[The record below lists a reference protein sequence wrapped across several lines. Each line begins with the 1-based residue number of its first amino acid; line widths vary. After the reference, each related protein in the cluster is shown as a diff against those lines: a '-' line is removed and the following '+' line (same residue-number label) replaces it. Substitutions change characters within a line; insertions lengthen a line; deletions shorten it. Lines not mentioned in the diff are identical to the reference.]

1 MRHATVPG
9 LLLCLYTVLCLVIE
23 SCPSPCD
30 PMDCSPPGSS
40 VHGDSPGKNTGAG
53 CHARLQEIFP
63 TQGSNPGLLHCRW
76 IFYHLSHQGSLW
88 LYTSLSKLRWNSH
101 DKSNHFK
108 VNSSVA
114 FSIFTVCQIH
124 NGATTTSIS
133 KITLYPP
140 HNIIFPGKQPL
151 CSTCFPQH
159 LQICFLSPWIYLF
172 WTFRINGI
180 ISYMAFYVWLFSHSI
195 LFQGSSML

>member
-63 TQGSNPGLLHCRW
+63 TQGSNQGLLHCRW
-76 IFYHLSHQGSLW
+76 IFYHLSHQGNPIITIRNYFMPLNATFVCLHLFSSLSYASSSNLSSPPCSFSYHPDP
-88 LYTSLSKLRWNSH
+88 LYFHQQARALLPQDLCICSSLHCVSLFYLLNLGDSGSSFTSLLSWSPTPNCSP
-101 DKSNHFK
+101 HFRCGSPATP
-108 VNSSVA
+108 SS
-114 FSIFTVCQIH
+114 SY
-124 NGATTTSIS
+124 
-133 KITLYPP
+133 L
-140 HNIIFPGKQPL
+140 
-151 CSTCFPQH
+151 
-159 LQICFLSPWIYLF
+159 LS
-172 WTFRINGI
+172 
-180 ISYMAFYVWLFSHSI
+180 
-195 LFQGSSML
+195 